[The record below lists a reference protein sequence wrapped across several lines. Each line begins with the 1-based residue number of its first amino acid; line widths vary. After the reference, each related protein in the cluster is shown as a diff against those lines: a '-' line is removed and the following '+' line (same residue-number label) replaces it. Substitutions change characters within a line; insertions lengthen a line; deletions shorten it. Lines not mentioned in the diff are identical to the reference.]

1 MTTKR
6 VWAGETPWS
15 PHVSRDGVLVWQ
27 LQDEGYRAAMNSPEV
42 QALYEALKR
51 AWDVG
56 DAGEEDERAARE
68 ALAAYEKGLRDA

>member
-1 MTTKR
+1 
-6 VWAGETPWS
+6 
-15 PHVSRDGVLVWQ
+15 
-27 LQDEGYRAAMNSPEV
+27 MNSPEV